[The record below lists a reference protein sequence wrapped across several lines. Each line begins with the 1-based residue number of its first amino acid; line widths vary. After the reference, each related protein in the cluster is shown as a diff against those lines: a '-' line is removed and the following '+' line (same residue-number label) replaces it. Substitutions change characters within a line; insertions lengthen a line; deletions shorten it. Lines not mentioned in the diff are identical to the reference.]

1 MGSYYSIDTYL
12 GPRINP
18 FEWQPIA
25 VFILFY
31 RGLRPV
37 ARRIPTR
44 FERIKVRNDAKEK
57 KKVTAAIGLPN
68 PWLLRDF
75 SARGTQFSP
84 SLRPRLS
91 MATDGCR
98 SIRRCF
104 EENQENQENALR
116 VIFVSGTIL
125 FFCFFFYRSVF
136 LSRQRWNSVKRKSKK
151 KRSSW
156 FDRKFAVK
164 STKRRG
170 PHLKL
175 WILWNCRRKTPLRKL
190 DEGSSSIDWRVRLQ

>member
-57 KKVTAAIGLPN
+57 KKKLPR
-68 PWLLRDF
+68 PSVYRVRGCCEIFLRVGPN
-75 SARGTQFSP
+75 SHPPYGQ
-84 SLRPRLS
+84 
-91 MATDGCR
+91 GCR
-98 SIRRCF
+98 WQRMVAAASEDVSKRIKKIKKMRF
-104 EENQENQENALR
+104 ASYSYR
-116 VIFVSGTIL
+116 VP
-125 FFCFFFYRSVF
+125 FCFFVFFYRSVF

-151 KRSSW
+151 K
-156 FDRKFAVK
+156 
-164 STKRRG
+164 
-170 PHLKL
+170 
-175 WILWNCRRKTPLRKL
+175 KTIEL
-190 DEGSSSIDWRVRLQ
+190 I

>member
-57 KKVTAAIGLPN
+57 KKSYRGHRFTESVAA
-68 PWLLRDF
+68 
-75 SARGTQFSP
+75 AR
-84 SLRPRLS
+84 
-91 MATDGCR
+91 
-98 SIRRCF
+98 
-104 EENQENQENALR
+104 
-116 VIFVSGTIL
+116 
-125 FFCFFFYRSVF
+125 FFCAWDPILTLPTAKVVDGNGWLPQHPKMFRRESRKSRKCASRHIRIGYHFVFLFFFYRSVF

-151 KRSSW
+151 K
-156 FDRKFAVK
+156 
-164 STKRRG
+164 
-170 PHLKL
+170 
-175 WILWNCRRKTPLRKL
+175 KTIEL
-190 DEGSSSIDWRVRLQ
+190 IW